1 MNTRKKQRISEI
13 KIEYKFIAYNNFIND
28 EEEIEK
34 INYIYSWA
42 YDDDIDDYIERF
54 NENSDTI
61 NYRLII
67 ALFMLFIDNDTTI
80 NPILT
85 KNSKKKLLTLFE
97 NKSYDKF
104 EKYLLKLSSKEED
117 KEINRASIILQL
129 KHKDTDEFFKNIS
142 ENIIFI
148 PIYIQ
153 QIFAEIGKDKDKL
166 KFILSST
173 VNSINN
179 FFKFYNSSLISLNQY
194 FLKSNNPDNNNID
207 IYLYRG
213 FQYLRYKP
221 LLDYIDTIEN
231 GKIIEISCILSTSI
245 YEHIAYNFLNPND
258 IRKIVWKIKV
268 PLAKFDKFK
277 YSYILKNWRDKRENS
292 SIINLTNI
300 DKTIM
305 NESEFILNYGII
317 LKLINKSVIS
327 KLLPSKTTTDTIE
340 LYEFEFIDYNTSPE
354 LLNKFNIQMQK
365 IIDNIDNKSLS
376 I

>member
-231 GKIIEISCILSTSI
+231 GKKIEISCILSTSI